1 MDARLIKTL
10 RQFQRVVTSEVGAL
24 QDDFLGRGRPFG
36 ASRVLWE
43 MGDGPV
49 EVATLRDR
57 LGLDAG
63 YASRLMGLLEA
74 EGLVSIGTSPDDAR
88 AKVIARTD
96 AGRAEAQTLDALS
109 DRAAEDLLAH
119 LGDEE
124 LVELDRATRVV
135 TRALARRHLTLDVED
150 ADSQDARWCVGE
162 YFAEIDALFATGYD
176 PGKALAVGAAD
187 LNAPHGAFVVARLSG
202 RPVGCGGVK
211 LPPGEPAF
219 LKRMWVAPSARGL
232 GIAATILDTLEGIA
246 RDAGAAAITLDTNSL
261 LTAAGRMY
269 ESRGYRQVPD
279 FNGERH
285 ADRWYRK
292 DW

>member
-1 MDARLIKTL
+1 MDTRLIKTF
-10 RQFQRVVTSEVGAL
+10 RQFQRIVTSEVGAM

-49 EVATLRDR
+49 EVAALRDR

-63 YASRLMGLLEA
+63 YASRLLGLLEG
-74 EGLVSIGTSPDDAR
+74 EGLVSIGPSPDDAR
-88 AKVIARTD
+88 AKVVARTD
-96 AGRAEAQTLDALS
+96 AGRAEAEILDALS
-109 DRAAEDLLAH
+109 DRAAADLLAH
-119 LGDEE
+119 LGDDE

-135 TRALARRHLTLDVED
+135 TRALARRHLTLDIED
-150 ADSQDARWCVGE
+150 AASRDAQWCVGE
-162 YFAEIDALFATGYD
+162 FFKEIDALFASGYD
-176 PGKALAVGAAD
+176 PSQALSVGAAD
-187 LNAPHGAFVVARLSG
+187 LTAPHGAFVVARLHG
-202 RPVGCGGVK
+202 QPVGCGGVK
-211 LPPGEPAF
+211 LPPGKPAF

-232 GIAATILDTLEGIA
+232 GIAALMLDRLEGIA
-246 RDAGAAAITLDTNSL
+246 REAGATAITLDTNSL
-261 LTAAGRMY
+261 LTTAGRMY
-269 ESRGYRQVPD
+269 ESRGYRLVPD